1 VRGAGILSRRHR
13 VPVFLTRGTHEAERR
28 HLGDLPGVRHIRPG
42 NPFDVGEV
50 QVHPFSIPHRGQR
63 SDPAGP
69 ADPVAYV
76 FRHGG
81 AKAGIAT
88 DLGHYP
94 YHLLQHHL
102 AACQLLVLEFN
113 HDPELLR
120 RCERPEQVK
129 RWIRGKEGHLSN
141 EEGARLLEDLLRHEQ
156 RLDALVLAHLSE
168 ENNTPELAL
177 AAARAALE
185 RFRLHE
191 RVAVH
196 VAGPDTPV
204 TIALRR

>member
-1 VRGAGILSRRHR
+1 
-13 VPVFLTRGTHEAERR
+13 VFLTRGTHAAEKR
-28 HLGDLPGVRHIRPG
+28 HLGELPDVRHILPG
-42 NPFDVGEV
+42 APFAIEQVE
-50 QVHPFSIPHRGQR
+50 VHPFSIPHRGQR
-63 SDPAGP
+63 SSPADP

-81 AKAGIAT
+81 VKAGIAT

-113 HDPELLR
+113 HDPEMLR

-129 RWIRGKEGHLSN
+129 QWIRGREGHLSN
-141 EEGARLLEDLLRHEQ
+141 LEGARLLEDLLRHEQ
-156 RLDALVLAHLSE
+156 RLEALVLAHLSE
-168 ENNTPELAL
+168 ENNTPALAL
-177 AAARAALE
+177 AAAHAALE

-191 RVAVH
+191 RVTVL
-196 VAGPDTPV
+196 VAGPDAPV
-204 TIALRR
+204 TVAARR